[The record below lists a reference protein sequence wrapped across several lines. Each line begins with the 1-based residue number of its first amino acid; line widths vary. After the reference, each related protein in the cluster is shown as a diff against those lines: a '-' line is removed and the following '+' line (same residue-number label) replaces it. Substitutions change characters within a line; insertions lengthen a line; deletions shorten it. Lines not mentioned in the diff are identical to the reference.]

1 MFTKGHMRF
10 LAAVVAV
17 LCGVVPW
24 AALAFENSAV
34 PGPSGTRFTGGT
46 VPSAVVLTGDNA
58 GGVGTLRIRPG
69 DNDTHVVLCTGDN
82 NAATE
87 MCTAYSHDNF
97 SATQSTNNIITNG
110 YLDSAGAVQR
120 NWTSGGYVRT
130 MQSAGSTANL
140 NYALSSVYGTGGSE
154 AGYYHLQATGLTAAT
169 FQIGNTGTVT
179 TDIRGPI
186 LNGGSATCNGYNA
199 GFACIT
205 DNTVVANPS
214 TASLIIQGTGD
225 TLGYATVALHNSTNT
240 GTGYFAY
247 YGATQA
253 DLDLRDKVTVNA
265 VGKTLAL
272 VRNDDVAA
280 GTIAFQWMDGVGGAG
295 VQLATMD
302 GAGVFA
308 PLLYGSQS
316 NCSDGAGAAAC
327 SAAPVG
333 GVVIDAA
340 ATTVVVSTT
349 AVTANSRIMLQE
361 DTSLAL
367 TGSPTCNTDAGR
379 TYRVTAR
386 TAGTSFTITASAA
399 PVTNPAC
406 LSYSIIN

>member
-1 MFTKGHMRF
+1 MFSKGHVRF

-17 LCGVVPW
+17 LCAVVPW

-46 VPSAVVLTGDNA
+46 VPSAVVFTGDNS
-58 GGVGTLRIRPG
+58 GGTGTVRIRPS
-69 DNDTHVVLCTGDN
+69 DEDLQLVLCEASN
-82 NAATE
+82 NASPEVCSVMQHA
-87 MCTAYSHDNF
+87 NF
-97 SATQSTNNIITNG
+97 SSALSYDLIMTNY
-110 YLDSAGAVQR
+110 YLDSAAAYQRYNTSFGGALSYTQAGSSNASNSAGWQVR
-120 NWTSGGYVRT
+120 STNNTISGGLDLSVTGAGTSTFTSG
-130 MQSAGSTANL
+130 L
-140 NYALSSVYGTGGSE
+140 
-154 AGYYHLQATGLTAAT
+154 
-169 FQIGNTGTVT
+169 TGTVT
-179 TDIRGPI
+179 NDFRGPI
-186 LNGGSATCNGYNA
+186 LNGGSATCNGILAGNLCVNDDTLFYSANGVISTQASAATAATGVTFYSSAGSNTGAVFFGNA
-199 GFACIT
+199 SISDPDLVSKVVLRGVSSVVGVHRT
-205 DNTVVANPS
+205 DNVADGSPVMEVMDN
-214 TASLIIQGTGD
+214 TAATGV
-225 TLGYATVALHNSTNT
+225 TLM
-240 GTGYFAY
+240 
-247 YGATQA
+247 
-253 DLDLRDKVTVNA
+253 
-265 VGKTLAL
+265 TLL
-272 VRNDDVAA
+272 GD
-280 GTIAFQWMDGVGGAG
+280 GTIK
-295 VQLATMD
+295 
-302 GAGVFA
+302 